1 MKGIRQ
7 HPLLGQ
13 GPMSYSIICGPFGGY
28 KTFHCHNLI
37 FDVLLN
43 YGVIGA
49 GVFFFYGLQK
59 LHLIVRRFKRG
70 VSKNMNALV
79 LALLTAV
86 LAHGMT
92 DVTIFWIQTAMLFF
106 LIYSSVG
113 TVSEEERRGQA
124 SPLPLPDYALDLNA
138 KTAYAVKNS

>member
-1 MKGIRQ
+1 M
-7 HPLLGQ
+7 
-13 GPMSYSIICGPFGGY
+13 
-28 KTFHCHNLI
+28 
-37 FDVLLN
+37 
-43 YGVIGA
+43 
-49 GVFFFYGLQK
+49 
-59 LHLIVRRFKRG
+59 
-70 VSKNMNALV
+70 V